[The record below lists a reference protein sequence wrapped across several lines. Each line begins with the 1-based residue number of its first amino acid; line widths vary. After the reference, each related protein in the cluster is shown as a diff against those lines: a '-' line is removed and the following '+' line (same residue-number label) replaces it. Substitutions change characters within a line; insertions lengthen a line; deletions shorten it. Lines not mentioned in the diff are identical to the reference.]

1 MSRFQFVADNS
12 ATFEVKRLCELVQIE
27 RSSYYAWKAGA
38 PARAVRAAADAAL
51 VDRIRVIHTADN
63 TVGAPRVTA
72 ELNDGAPPAERV
84 NHKRVARLMADNN
97 IAGYVKKRRVRTTI
111 ADQADQLVP
120 DLLKRNFTA
129 DAPNQR
135 YVGDITYLPLTDGTN
150 LYLATVIDCYSR
162 RLAGW
167 ALAGHM
173 RTDLVTDA
181 LKTAAATR
189 GSLAGAI
196 FHSDHGSVYT
206 SKDYAKLCSNL
217 GVTQSMGAHRVIGRQ
232 RAGRV
237 VQRRPQTRGPSR
249 RRLLDRRAHLPPRGL
264 QVAHPLQHQA
274 TPLLVPL
281 PVADH
286 LRDRRHSYAANRR
299 VITPRVQHPGV
310 GPIRPSR
317 ATHQL
322 TDQGWVRSR
331 LAPWEMMPRWTITSG
346 QTSSTP

>member
-12 ATFEVKRLCELVQIE
+12 ATFEVKRLCELVEIE

-51 VDRIRVIHTADN
+51 VDRIRIIHTADN

-84 NHKRVARLMADNN
+84 NHKRVARLMARNR

-120 DLLKRNFTA
+120 DLLQRNFTA

-135 YVGDITYLPLTDGTN
+135 YVGDITYLPLADGTN

-173 RTDLVTDA
+173 RTDLVADA

-206 SKDYAKLCSNL
+206 SKDYAKLCGNL
-217 GVTQSMGAHRVIGRQ
+217 AVTQSMGGIGSSADNALAESFNATLKREVLQDAACWTNELTCRRQ
-232 RAGRV
+232 V
-237 VQRRPQTRGPSR
+237 FKWLTRYN
-249 RRLLDRRAHLPPRGL
+249 
-264 QVAHPLQHQA
+264 
-274 TPLLVPL
+274 TK
-281 PVADH
+281 
-286 LRDRRHSYAANRR
+286 RRHSWCRYQSPIAYETAA
-299 VITPRVQHPGV
+299 T
-310 GPIRPSR
+310 
-317 ATHQL
+317 TTL
-322 TDQGWVRSR
+322 TT
-331 LAPWEMMPRWTITSG
+331 AA
-346 QTSSTP
+346 